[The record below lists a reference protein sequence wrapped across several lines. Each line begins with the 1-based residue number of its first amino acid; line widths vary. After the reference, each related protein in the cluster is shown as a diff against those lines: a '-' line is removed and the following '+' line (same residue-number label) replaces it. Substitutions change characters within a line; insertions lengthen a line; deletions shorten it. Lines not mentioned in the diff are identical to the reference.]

1 LRADFAELPV
11 GVESLPMQACTYL
24 NAFAGAVVVALSSF
38 AACGGSAPPASSPS
52 SASTESIAAAA
63 SADPAPSAPGAASAS
78 PSPTPAAAA
87 ASAAPAPQ
95 PDRNMN
101 DIRAV
106 VAGNRES
113 FRACYDKS
121 LKAHPDI
128 KGTFVLSFVL
138 NPDGTV
144 KSAQADQSKSQIH
157 TADLETCAV
166 ATLKTLK
173 FPPSRK
179 GMESTVN
186 YPFDFNPKGPPPKT
200 GSASPS
206 P

>member
-1 LRADFAELPV
+1 
-11 GVESLPMQACTYL
+11 M
-24 NAFAGAVVVALSSF
+24 
-38 AACGGSAPPASSPS
+38 
-52 SASTESIAAAA
+52 
-63 SADPAPSAPGAASAS
+63 
-78 PSPTPAAAA
+78 
-87 ASAAPAPQ
+87 APAPA
-95 PDRNMN
+95 PDRKMS
-101 DIRAV
+101 DIQAV
-106 VAGNRES
+106 VASNRDS

-121 LKAHPDI
+121 LRAHPDI
-128 KGTFVLSFVL
+128 QGSFILTFVV

-144 KSAQADQSKSQIH
+144 KSAQADQSRSQIH

-186 YPFDFNPKGPPPKT
+186 YPFDFHPKGPPPKA

>member
-1 LRADFAELPV
+1 
-11 GVESLPMQACTYL
+11 MQACTYL
-24 NAFAGAVVVALSSF
+24 NALAGTVLFGLTSF
-38 AACGGSAPPASSPS
+38 AACGGPPTQASSPS
-52 SASTESIAAAA
+52 SPDSPAAA
-63 SADPAPSAPGAASAS
+63 SSADMPDPVGATSPAPS

-87 ASAAPAPQ
+87 SAAPAAA

-101 DIRAV
+101 DIRAI
-106 VAGNRES
+106 VASNRDS

-128 KGTFVLSFVL
+128 KGTFILSFVL

-157 TADLETCAV
+157 AADVETCAV
-166 ATLKTLK
+166 AALKALK

-200 GSASPS
+200 GSPSPS

>member
-1 LRADFAELPV
+1 
-11 GVESLPMQACTYL
+11 MQACTYL
-24 NAFAGAVVVALSSF
+24 NAIAGAALVGLSSF
-38 AACGGSAPPASSPS
+38 AACGGSATPASSPS
-52 SASTESIAAAA
+52 VSADSTAAAA
-63 SADPAPSAPGAASAS
+63 SADPASPAPAAATSAAPAS
-78 PSPTPAAAA
+78 TPAAAA
-87 ASAAPAPQ
+87 ASAAPPAA

-101 DIRAV
+101 DVRAV
-106 VAGNRES
+106 IAGTRDA

-128 KGTFVLSFVL
+128 KGTFILSFVL
-138 NPDGTV
+138 NPDGSV

-157 TADLETCAV
+157 TADLETCAI
-166 ATLKTLK
+166 ATLRGLK
-173 FPPSRK
+173 FSPSRK

-186 YPFDFNPKGPPPKT
+186 YPFDFNPKGPPPKS

>member
-1 LRADFAELPV
+1 
-11 GVESLPMQACTYL
+11 MQAGTYL
-24 NAFAGAVVVALSSF
+24 NALAGAVFFGLSSF
-38 AACGGSAPPASSPS
+38 AACGGAPTQASSPS
-52 SASTESIAAAA
+52 SPDSPASAA
-63 SADPAPSAPGAASAS
+63 SADISSPEPTPVASAS
-78 PSPTPAAAA
+78 PTPTPAAAS
-87 ASAAPAPQ
+87 SAAPA

-101 DIRAV
+101 DILAIVR
-106 VAGNRES
+106 GNRDT
-113 FRACYDKS
+113 FRGCYDKS

-128 KGTFVLSFVL
+128 KGSFILSFVL

-144 KSAQADQSKSQIH
+144 KSAQADQARSAIH
-157 TADLETCAV
+157 AADLETCAI
-166 ATLKTLK
+166 AALKTLK

-200 GSASPS
+200 GSPSPS